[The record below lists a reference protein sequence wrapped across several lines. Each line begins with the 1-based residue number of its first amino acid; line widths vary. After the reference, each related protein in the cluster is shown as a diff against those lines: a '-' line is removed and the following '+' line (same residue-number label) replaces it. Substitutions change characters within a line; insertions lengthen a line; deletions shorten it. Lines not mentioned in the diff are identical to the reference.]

1 MIRLPPRSTRTDTL
15 FPYTTL
21 FRSTGDFEQGAV
33 DGQGKLVRPQQGKF
47 SFQRPGKFRWEVQK
61 PYAQLIVSDGRYAYK
76 YDPDL
81 AQVTRRR
88 ARDSIGASPAALLFR
103 SEERR
108 GGNEGVSAC
117 RSRWSPYH

>member
-61 PYAQLIVSDGRYAYK
+61 PYAQLIVSDGRYAYQ
-76 YDPDL
+76 YDPDRKS
-81 AQVTRRR
+81 TRELQSLMRISY
-88 ARDSIGASPAALLFR
+88 AVFCWKKKKI
-103 SEERR
+103 
-108 GGNEGVSAC
+108 
-117 RSRWSPYH
+117 H